1 MSTEE
6 ELEDE
11 AFKAQMLGEP
21 ITPAEADDDE
31 SPPDATVTPEPT
43 PEPERVEIIPGY
55 TKEEFDNI
63 ISDIP
68 RVRSALDKAQ
78 GTYGQK
84 MQALQAE
91 IDQLKAADPSDVDF
105 TDLAAEYP
113 DLAELLVKGFKK
125 RKAVSTPTPEQQ
137 TPVVDMATYQRDLDA
152 KVAEAA
158 TRVYAEKR
166 LEEDHPDYRQ
176 VALWTDNNPQR
187 QVVFHDAKFGNWI
200 ARQPKGVQDV
210 VLTSDDP
217 RALSKV
223 LTDYKT
229 ASKSTTPNLD
239 IVREAIQ
246 PKGINTMV
254 SAKSDEELEDEA
266 FRAEMKKHIL

>member
-1 MSTEE
+1 M
-6 ELEDE
+6 
-11 AFKAQMLGEP
+11 
-21 ITPAEADDDE
+21 
-31 SPPDATVTPEPT
+31 
-43 PEPERVEIIPGY
+43 
-55 TKEEFDNI
+55 
-63 ISDIP
+63 
-68 RVRSALDKAQ
+68 RSALDKAQ

-266 FRAEMKKHIL
+266 FRAEMKNIFYN